1 MNLIRELHDELSDQ
15 LAQISYEIDSLIGD
29 EQVGPT
35 LRSSARSLQE
45 GLGKLVDLLR
55 EEVIATQAK
64 GAPIFSIA
72 IRELIGICQRQ
83 VETFPDD
90 GLSQKIKSALAEVL
104 AFPKTFLEAS
114 ARRTA
119 ASYELTKRELEI
131 LRLLPNGLSSKL
143 MATSL
148 FLTEATIK
156 THTASLYRK
165 LEVNNRTQA
174 IAVGLEV
181 GLLKR

>member
-114 ARRTA
+114 
-119 ASYELTKRELEI
+119 SYELTKRELEI

-174 IAVGLEV
+174 IAGALEV